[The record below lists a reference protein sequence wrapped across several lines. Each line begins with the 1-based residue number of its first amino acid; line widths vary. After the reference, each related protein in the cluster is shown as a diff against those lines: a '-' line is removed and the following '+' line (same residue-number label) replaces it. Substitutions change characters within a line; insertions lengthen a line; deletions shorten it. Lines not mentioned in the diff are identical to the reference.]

1 MEATIKENEIANA
14 KQADELPL
22 VRQKANLRA
31 EKREIKGRIYDLQF
45 DGLSA
50 ADFETAKQ
58 GIYEDYAK
66 EEAAFK
72 DNVAKTRA
80 ALDEKKA
87 EIAEIKARFAAE
99 IEKIKASTENT
110 TSPEELERAKRTYD
124 ALMEEENR
132 SFKIELSSIKE
143 EIASINFEAKEKV
156 KELKNQYKEVK
167 KTPMKRAEKASKL
180 DSLKSEIYHVSGEA
194 DLKALSKEHE
204 MKALIASHKE
214 KAKTYK
220 NDYDLVH
227 DRMKTLLKNKR
238 AEMKKALSP
247 IKAEADSIRQNYT
260 NVAPAWYRFGVWWR
274 NWGVRFADRQKK
286 AFTSWDGF
294 KDWFVHNAVYLI
306 ILLLVIVTAASTPS
320 WLNLATIIVI
330 IKNTAALLPL
340 SLGVAGCIVLAG
352 TDLSLGR
359 VWGLTALMS
368 GILLGFG
375 STDGAVLP
383 WTTTMPWIWILVVL
397 VIVMAIG
404 GFCGAFNG
412 FFTAKFSI
420 HPFIVTLASQ
430 LIIYGVILLL
440 GDQMNFSVLYRDST
454 VQISTDYRDFV
465 AGGFLIGQTKFEWYI
480 FYAILLVGIMWFV
493 WNKTKFG
500 KSMFAVG
507 CNPEA
512 ANVSGINS
520 FKTIIL
526 TFMLAGIL
534 YGFGGFIYNP
544 INGGAQLGTGQ
555 GGELDPITAAV
566 IGGVSFTGGIGR
578 ISGVVLGS
586 ALLKIIDSCLLALGA
601 GPAYINLVK
610 GAIILIAVS
619 LDMKKYV
626 VKK

>member
-1 MEATIKENEIANA
+1 MEATIKENAVPEA
-14 KQADELPL
+14 KPEELPL

-31 EKREIKGRIYDLQF
+31 DRREIKGRIYDLQF
-45 DGLSA
+45 DGLSE
-50 ADFETAKQ
+50 ADFEAAKQ
-58 GIYEDYAK
+58 GIYDEYARK
-66 EEAAFK
+66 ESAFK
-72 DNVAKTRA
+72 ENVVKVKE
-80 ALDEKKA
+80 ALDAKKL
-87 EIAEIKARFAAE
+87 EIGKATASYKAAIEEIKASEF
-99 IEKIKASTENT
+99 NT
-110 TSPEELERAKRTYD
+110 ATPEELEKAKETFEG
-124 ALMEEENR
+124 LMAKEKESYETDLAAI
-132 SFKIELSSIKE
+132 KADIAAIKE
-143 EIASINFEAKEKV
+143 EAKQRV
-156 KELKNQYKEVK
+156 SDLKREYAEVK
-167 KTPMKRAEKASKL
+167 KTPMKRADKASKL
-180 DSLKSEIYHVSGEA
+180 DTLKSEIYHVSGEA
-194 DLKALSKEHE
+194 DLRALSKEHE
-204 MKALIASHKE
+204 MKALVASHKE
-214 KAKTYK
+214 KLATYK
-220 NDYDLVH
+220 NDYNLVRT
-227 DRMKTLLKNKR
+227 RMKTLIKNKR
-238 AEMKKALSP
+238 AEMKKELAPL
-247 IKAEADSIRQNYT
+247 KAEADSIRQNYT
-260 NVAPAWYRFGVWWR
+260 NVAPVWYRFGVWWR
-274 NWGVRFADRQKK
+274 NWGIRFANRQKN
-286 AFTSWDGF
+286 AFTSWNGF

-306 ILLLVIVTAASTPS
+306 VLILAIVTAANRPG
-320 WLNLATIIVI
+320 WLNIPTIIVI

-383 WTTTMPWIWILVVL
+383 WTTSMPWIWILVVL

-404 GFCGAFNG
+404 GLCGAFNG

-430 LIIYGVILLL
+430 LIVYGVILFL
-440 GDQMNFSVLYRDST
+440 GNNMGFSVLYRDST
-454 VQISTDYRDFV
+454 VQISADYHNFV
-465 AGGFLIGQTKFEWYI
+465 SGGFTVMNTKIEWYV
-480 FYAILLVGIMWFV
+480 FYAIILVGIMWFV

-512 ANVSGINS
+512 ANVSGISS

-526 TFMLAGIL
+526 TFTLAGIL

-566 IGGVSFTGGIGR
+566 IGGVSFTGGIGK

-601 GPAYINLVK
+601 DTAYMNIVK

>member
-1 MEATIKENEIANA
+1 MEATIKENAVPEA
-14 KQADELPL
+14 KPEELPL

-31 EKREIKGRIYDLQF
+31 DRREIKGRVYDLQF
-45 DGLSA
+45 DGLSEEG
-50 ADFETAKQ
+50 FEEAKK
-58 GIYEDYAK
+58 GIYDEYAQK
-66 EEAAFK
+66 EAAFK
-72 DNVAKTRA
+72 ENVARVKES
-80 ALDEKKA
+80 LDAKKA
-87 EIAEIKARFAAE
+87 EIAEKTAAYKAQ
-99 IEKIKASTENT
+99 IEEIKASEVNVT
-110 TSPEELERAKRTYD
+110 TPEELAKAKETFER
-124 ALMEEENR
+124 LMAEEKGSYEANLGAI
-132 SFKIELSSIKE
+132 KAEIASIKE
-143 EIASINFEAKEKV
+143 EAKNRV
-156 KELKNQYKEVK
+156 NELKREYKDVK

-180 DSLKSEIYHVSGEA
+180 DTLKSEIYHVSGEA

-204 MKALIASHKE
+204 MKALVASHKE
-214 KAKTYK
+214 KVAQYK
-220 NDYDLVH
+220 NDYNLVRT
-227 DRMKTLLKNKR
+227 RMKTLIKNKR
-238 AEMKKALSP
+238 AEMKKELAP
-247 IKAEADSIRQNYT
+247 MKAEADSIRQNYT
-260 NVAPAWYRFGVWWR
+260 NVAPFWYRFGVWWR
-274 NWGVRFADRQKK
+274 NWGIRFAKRQKN
-286 AFTSWDGF
+286 AFTSWNGF
-294 KDWFVHNAVYLI
+294 KDWFVHNAVYI
-306 ILLLVIVTAASTPS
+306 IVLVLAIITASSRPN
-320 WLNLATIIVI
+320 WLNISTIIVI

-375 STDGAVLP
+375 SGADSVLP

-404 GFCGAFNG
+404 GLCGAFNG

-430 LIIYGVILLL
+430 LIVYGIILWL
-440 GDQMNFSVLYRDST
+440 GNTLEFSVLYRNST
-454 VQISTDYRDFV
+454 IQISNDYQNFV
-465 AGGFLIGQTKFEWYI
+465 AGGFYVNGTKIEWYV
-480 FYAILLVGIMWFV
+480 FYAIILCAIMWFI

-512 ANVSGINS
+512 ANVSGISS

-526 TFMLAGIL
+526 TFTLAGIL

-566 IGGVSFTGGIGR
+566 IGGVSFTGGIGK
-578 ISGVVLGS
+578 ISGVILGS

-601 GPAYINLVK
+601 ETAYMNIVK